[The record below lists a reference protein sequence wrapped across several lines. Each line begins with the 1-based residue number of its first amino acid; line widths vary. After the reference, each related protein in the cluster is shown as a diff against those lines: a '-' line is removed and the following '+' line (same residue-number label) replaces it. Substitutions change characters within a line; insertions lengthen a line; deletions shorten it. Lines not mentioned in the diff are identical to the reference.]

1 MNVQDFHIMVQQQLP
16 GMELTD
22 IHLENGRVES
32 ASGIVG
38 EFRVYLSNKPVE

>member
-1 MNVQDFHIMVQQQLP
+1 MNVQDFHKMVQQQLP

-22 IHLENGRVES
+22 IHLTNGCVES

-38 EFRVYLSNKPVE
+38 EFRVFLSSKPVE